1 MKHVLAATA
10 IAAGTLL
17 ACTACTSSAT
27 TSAGTSS
34 TTSAATANSSA
45 GTGATTAGSSASSG
59 ATGTAVNDTATAAS
73 GSGSGSNSGNGT
85 GSGSSTCQTRY
96 LNASVRNENG
106 AAGSDYVDIVFKNLN
121 TQACTLYGYPG
132 VSFGAGSP
140 VAQVGQ
146 PADRNS
152 AVSSSLVTLQPQG
165 YAYAVL
171 QIGDAQNWP
180 ASTCQ
185 PTATTWLQVIAP
197 NATNPLMVSFDSTA
211 CKGDIV
217 TMHVEA
223 VQPGNGS

>member
-27 TSAGTSS
+27 TGAGTS

-59 ATGTAVNDTATAAS
+59 ATGSAVNDTSTA
-73 GSGSGSNSGNGT
+73 GSGSNSGNGT
-85 GSGSSTCQTRY
+85 GSGPNTCQTRY
-96 LNASVRNENG
+96 LNASVANENG

-121 TQACTLYGYPG
+121 NQACTLYGYPG

-197 NATNPLMVSFDSTA
+197 NTTNPLEVSFDSTA